1 MINPKC
7 PFEYLTTQRIEK
19 NLLFLCFILCLTS
32 IHGQS
37 ADSLAHVL
45 ADKAEKINNKG
56 SLPFLDEAFS
66 LCAKLG
72 CADSTIARLYQRK
85 SVAYYLGFREFD
97 TSLNY
102 TDSAIYYYQLAYGKN
117 HIITINSYYNKGAI
131 QSSIGRYT
139 EAKQSIGEA
148 ISFLYTIENSQN
160 KDSIWV
166 NWNFE
171 LMRIN
176 RRLGDFNAAFTIG
189 KSILG
194 NDFLVPIIERRTKI
208 ALGLTLMDHARYNDA
223 KKLYLTYLNDS
234 RYSDNIAIR
243 GNLGLVH
250 LALGEIPLA
259 EPLLLENY
267 NHRFD
272 RHKVGVSKITK
283 ENLSNSHANLL
294 QLYLQKKEYDEAEY
308 HYAEA
313 LRLLLEVDSTGRRPR
328 FAEIYF
334 KKSKLE
340 HALGNY
346 DSSLA
351 FLEKAMQVVAPELKE
366 TGAEENISIIGPF
379 KRVLEIIGFRA
390 RVLASQGDNQRALQ
404 DVALLNRLVTQSR
417 RSYQSSLSKFYLIQ
431 QVMPVYELGILLN
444 RQLYAQTGKRQY
456 LEQAYALNAR
466 NKAILLLES
475 LQSDRAM
482 TFAKLPLSVQ
492 EDEKNLR
499 DELTEQERLLYV
511 AYQKEEAFDSLQS
524 VVFEKEQAYFQFIQQ
539 LEKNYPA
546 YYQLKYSADKPP
558 LVADVQQ
565 QLSKD
570 QAMIEYFVGQDSIYT
585 FLMDGNALQVFSK
598 ATPEGLTDSVELFRE
613 LLTNG
618 IEKDCEQAYIQ
629 LGRYFY
635 NLLLDQPLAQ
645 LDDRKNRLVIIP
657 DGLLNY
663 LSFEALLY
671 KNIEQLNGAEGFLIE
686 KYAFSYAYSSK
697 LLLEEEYYPRS
708 AEKGFIG
715 FGMEYDD
722 ATLDYL
728 KEIDYT
734 KIQEIDT
741 TFTLPCGFTLDTTR
755 RYLGKLAF
763 SDNEVRD
770 IVAITEGDSWL
781 NEEVTK
787 ERFLQEATDY
797 NLLHLSMHGS
807 YDLEF
812 PMNSAL
818 IFTRTDSSDLF
829 LRAAEIY
836 GLELTGEMAV
846 LSACNTGYGKLQP
859 GEGPMTLAR
868 AFHYAGIPSVV
879 ASLWSIPD
887 NSSSKLMKLFYEQ
900 LNHGYPKDIALQKA
914 KLIYLKDDQIS
925 SPTSRQP
932 VHWAPSIVIGS
943 VDPVKVRSASP
954 WWPLLGVMVVGL
966 GFLIVFVKRE
976 K

>member
-1 MINPKC
+1 MIRNKNIVKKRKIFLLIIC
-7 PFEYLTTQRIEK
+7 PFICF
-19 NLLFLCFILCLTS
+19 NLLQ
-32 IHGQS
+32 GQS
-37 ADSLAHVL
+37 TDSLAHDL
-45 ADKAEKINNKG
+45 ADKAEKINNIE
-56 SLPFLDEAFS
+56 SFPFLEKAFE
-66 LCAKLG
+66 LCHNYS
-72 CADSTIARLYQRK
+72 CADSTMARLYQRK
-85 SVAYYLGFREFD
+85 SVATFYGLNDFD
-97 TSLNY
+97 LALSY
-102 TDSAIYYYQLAYGKN
+102 TDTAIHFYELAHGKD
-117 HIITINSYYNKGAI
+117 HIITVNSYYNKGVI
-131 QSSIGRYT
+131 QSLIGHYSL
-139 EAKQSIGEA
+139 AKHS
-148 ISFLYTIENSQN
+148 IENAINFLSLIDELEE
-160 KDSIWV
+160 KDSISL
-166 NWNFE
+166 NWTYE
-171 LMRIN
+171 LMKIN
-176 RRLGDFNAAFTIG
+176 RRIGDLNTAEVLGN
-189 KSILG
+189 SILK
-194 NDFLVPIIERRTKI
+194 NKFLFPLVEKRTKT
-208 ALGLTLMDHARYNDA
+208 ALGLTYMDQSRYIDA
-223 KKLYLTYLNDS
+223 KFLYLKYLEDQRFSSNQG
-234 RYSDNIAIR
+234 IK
-243 GNLGLVH
+243 GNLGLTY
-250 LALGEIPLA
+250 LALDEIQLA
-259 EPLLLENY
+259 EPLLLEKHDFHLTNILSLKS
-267 NHRFD
+267 NNN
-272 RHKVGVSKITK
+272 KAL
-283 ENLSNSHANLL
+283 LSNSHANLL

-313 LRLLLEVDSTGRRPR
+313 LRLLLEVDSTGRLPR

-334 KKSKLE
+334 KKGKLE

-366 TGAEENISIIGPF
+366 TGVEENISIIGPF

-390 RVLASQGDNQRALQ
+390 RVLASRGDNQRALQ

-431 QVMPVYELGILLN
+431 QVMPVYELGIQLN
-444 RQLYAQTGKRQY
+444 RQLYAQTGKQQY

-492 EDEKNLR
+492 EDERNLR

-546 YYQLKYSADKPP
+546 YYQLKYSTDKPP

-565 QLSKD
+565 QLAKD
-570 QAMIEYFVGQDSIYT
+570 QAMLEYFVGQDSIYT
-585 FLMDGNALQVFSK
+585 FLMDGNELQVFSK

-635 NLLLDQPLAQ
+635 NLLLDQPLTQ
-645 LDDRKNRLVIIP
+645 LGDRKNRLVVIP

-671 KNIEQLNGAEGFLIE
+671 KDIDQMNGAEGFLIE

-708 AEKGFIG
+708 AEKGFVG

-734 KIQEIDT
+734 KIEEIDT

-781 NEEVTK
+781 NEQVTK

-966 GFLIVFVKRE
+966 GFLILFVKRE

>member
-1 MINPKC
+1 
-7 PFEYLTTQRIEK
+7 
-19 NLLFLCFILCLTS
+19 
-32 IHGQS
+32 
-37 ADSLAHVL
+37 LAHAL
-45 ADKAEKINNKG
+45 ADKAEEFNNKE
-56 SLPFLDEAFS
+56 SLPYLEEAFN
-66 LCAKLG
+66 LCAELG

-85 SVAYYLGFREFD
+85 SVTYYLGFSEFN
-97 TSLNY
+97 TSLLY
-102 TDSAIYYYQLAYGKN
+102 TDSAIYYYQLAYGQN
-117 HIITINSYYNKGAI
+117 NLITANSYFNKGAI
-131 QSSIGRYT
+131 QTSIGRYS
-139 EAKQSIGEA
+139 EAKKSIEDA
-148 ISFLYTIENSQN
+148 INFLNANEELDH

-166 NWNFE
+166 NWSYE
-171 LMRIN
+171 LMRVN
-176 RRLGDFNAAFTIG
+176 RRSGDFNTALKLG
-189 KSILG
+189 KSILRSKSL
-194 NDFLVPIIERRTKI
+194 FPLAESRTKI
-208 ALGLTLMDHARYNDA
+208 LIGGILLDQ
-223 KKLYLTYLNDS
+223 L
-234 RYSDNIAIR
+234 RYSEAKTLYSMYLKEPKFSTSKVIR
-243 GNLGLVH
+243 GNLGLAY
-250 LALGEIPLA
+250 LALGEISLA

-267 NHRFD
+267 NYRFD
-272 RHKVGVSKITK
+272 QHKSEASKVK
-283 ENLSNSHANLL
+283 SENLSNSHANLL

-313 LRLLLEVDSTGRRPR
+313 LRLLLEVDSTGRLPR

-334 KKSKLE
+334 KKGKLE
-340 HALGNY
+340 HALGKY

-351 FLEKAMQVVAPELKE
+351 FLEKAMQVVAPELKT
-366 TGAEENISIIGPF
+366 TGADENISIIGPF
-379 KRVLEIIGFRA
+379 KRVIEIIGFRA
-390 RVLASQGDNQRALQ
+390 RVLASRGEKQRALQ

-431 QVMPVYELGILLN
+431 QVMPVYELGIQLN
-444 RQLYAQTGKRQY
+444 HQLYAQTGKQQY

-482 TFAKLPLSVQ
+482 TFAKLPLAVQ
-492 EDEKNLR
+492 EEEKTLR
-499 DELTEQERLLYV
+499 DALSEQEGFLYD
-511 AYQKEEAFDSLQS
+511 AYQNEKAIDSLQS

-539 LEKNYPA
+539 LEKDYPA

-558 LVADVQQ
+558 LVADVQK
-565 QLSKD
+565 QLHKD
-570 QAMIEYFVGQDSIYT
+570 QAMLEYFVGQDSIYT
-585 FLMDGNALQVFSK
+585 FLMDGKNFKIFAK
-598 ATPEGLTDSVELFRE
+598 ATPAGLTDSVELFRE

-618 IEKDCEQAYIQ
+618 IEKDCEQTYIQ

-635 NLLLDQPLAQ
+635 NLLLAAPLAQ
-645 LDDRKNRLVIIP
+645 LGEQKNRLVIIP

-671 KNIEQLNGAEGFLIE
+671 KDIKQMDGAEGFLIE

-697 LLLEEEYYPRS
+697 LLVEQEYYPRS
-708 AEKGFIG
+708 ASKGFVG

-722 ATLDYL
+722 HTLDYL
-728 KEIDYT
+728 REIDYA
-734 KIQEIDT
+734 KMEKIDT
-741 TFTLPCGFTLDTTR
+741 TFTLPCGFAVDTTR
-755 RYLGKLAF
+755 RYLGKLSY
-763 SDNEVRD
+763 SDDEVRD
-770 IVAITEGDSWL
+770 IVAITDGDSWL

-787 ERFLQEATDY
+787 QRFLQESSDY
-797 NLLHLSMHGS
+797 NFLHLSMHGS

-818 IFTRTDSSDLF
+818 IFTKSDSSDIF

-900 LNHGYPKDIALQKA
+900 LSHGYPKDVALQKA

-925 SPTSRQP
+925 SPTTRQP
-932 VHWAPSIVIGS
+932 VHWAPSIVIGN
-943 VDPVKVRSASP
+943 VNPVKVKMAWP
-954 WWPLLGVMVVGL
+954 WWPLVGVMVVGL
-966 GFLIVFVKRE
+966 GFLIVFAKRD

>member
-1 MINPKC
+1 MNIKTS
-7 PFEYLTTQRIEK
+7 LV
-19 NLLFLCFILCLTS
+19 FIFYFFYTS
-32 IHGQS
+32 SILSQS
-37 ADSLAHVL
+37 VDSLAHAL

-56 SLPFLDEAFS
+56 SLPLLKEAFS
-66 LCAKLG
+66 LCIQNE

-85 SVAYYLGFREFD
+85 SVAYYFGFVDFD
-97 TSLNY
+97 LSISY
-102 TDSAIYYYQLAYGKN
+102 TDSAIHYYQLAYGKN
-117 HIITINSYYNKGAI
+117 HIITANSYFNKGVI
-131 QSSIGRYT
+131 QASLGRYS
-139 EAKQSIGEA
+139 EAKPIVETA
-148 ISFLYTIENSQN
+148 IKLLNNVHFPSSEKRDSFQLR
-160 KDSIWV
+160 
-166 NWNFE
+166 WNYE
-171 LMRIN
+171 KMKIDRK
-176 RRLGDFNAAFTIG
+176 LGDFTNALRLGKTILSAKKISPYVENG
-189 KSILG
+189 ATSI
-194 NDFLVPIIERRTKI
+194 T
-208 ALGLTLMDHARYNDA
+208 GLTYIDQAKFRDA
-223 KKLYLTYLNDS
+223 QFLYSSYIKRKGES
-234 RYSDNIAIR
+234 VSIIFK
-243 GNLGLVH
+243 GNLGLAH
-250 LALGEIPLA
+250 LGLNELEPAIALLVETH
-259 EPLLLENY
+259 NY
-267 NHRFD
+267 RLSRYNSSASSNN
-272 RHKVGVSKITK
+272 KAL
-283 ENLSNSHANLL
+283 LSNSHANLL

-390 RVLASQGDNQRALQ
+390 RVLASRGDNQRALQ

-431 QVMPVYELGILLN
+431 QVMPVYELGIQLN
-444 RQLYAQTGKRQY
+444 RQLYTQTGKQQY